1 MSGPF
6 DINGLGANY
15 FNTLQSAIQPTATYA
30 QYAPAFT
37 SSATNISAALTQ
49 LCNLDV
55 PSGKNRVVL
64 AATLTGLELTTS
76 TLEVEV
82 EVDGVVVLSMSAA
95 YGSGGGATAYVIGGG
110 AVAPPSAAIM
120 AVKANRNLKIRAKKP
135 LSTTAILTLWYI
147 DRA

>member
-15 FNTLQSAIQPTATYA
+15 FNTLQAAIEPGNAYA

-55 PSGKNRVVL
+55 PAGKTRIL
-64 AATLTGLELTTS
+64 IAATLAALNTTS
-76 TLEVEV
+76 NLLEAEI
-82 EVDGVVVLSMSAA
+82 EVDGVTVLSMSSTYA
-95 YGSGGGATAYVIGGG
+95 GSATYLVGNPIGAS
-110 AVAPPSAAIM
+110 PPSNAIN
-120 AVKANRNLKIRAKKP
+120 AIQVNRNLKIRARKP
-135 LSTTAILTLWYI
+135 LSTGAILTLWYI